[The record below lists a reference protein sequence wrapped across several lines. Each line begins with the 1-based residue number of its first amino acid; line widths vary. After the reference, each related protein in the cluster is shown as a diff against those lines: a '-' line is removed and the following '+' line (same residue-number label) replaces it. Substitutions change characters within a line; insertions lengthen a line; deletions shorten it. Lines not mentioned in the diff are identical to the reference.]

1 MSDRT
6 DAPLP
11 DLDRL
16 VGYLLKQT
24 QSVLRA
30 RIDAALRPLGLTTA
44 QYVCL
49 ELLGRHPGMSSAEL
63 ARGAF
68 VTRQTMTSLLAALHE
83 RGLVRREAQAPSGR
97 ARPVSLTAEG
107 ARLRV
112 EGARRAEAV
121 EARMLSGLDGEDR
134 ERLRTLL
141 GECLR
146 ALA

>member
-1 MSDRT
+1 MT
-6 DAPLP
+6 DPSADALP

-24 QSVLRA
+24 QAVLRA
-30 RIDAALRPLGLTTA
+30 RLDADLRPLGLTTA

-49 ELLGRHPGMSSAEL
+49 ELLSRHPGLSSAEL

-83 RGLVRREAQAPSGR
+83 RGLVRREERAPTGR

-107 ARLRV
+107 SRLRA
-112 EGARRAEAV
+112 EGASRAEAV
-121 EARMLSGLDGEDR
+121 EALMLSGLDGADR
-134 ERLRTLL
+134 ARLRTLL